1 MGRQEKTKLG
11 QPENF
16 ARCAALDRFLPP
28 LILALLK
35 KSLQLVPQR
44 CKSIKGKF
52 EERPNN
58 GRQTSFL
65 VLIALLR
72 LNKFHETVF
81 VRPDAFH
88 RGELLVEQ
96 YSCFYALAFHI
107 S

>member
-1 MGRQEKTKLG
+1 MGRKTETG
-11 QPENF
+11 
-16 ARCAALDRFLPP
+16 AAGEFCKVCRTRP
-28 LILALLK
+28 
-35 KSLQLVPQR
+35 VPAATHPCTAQKIAAISSTTS

-58 GRQTSFL
+58 GRQISFL

-88 RGELLVEQ
+88 RGG
-96 YSCFYALAFHI
+96 AFSGTI
-107 S
+107 

>member
-44 CKSIKGKF
+44 SCKSIKDKF

-58 GRQTSFL
+58 GRQISFL

-88 RGELLVEQ
+88 RGG
-96 YSCFYALAFHI
+96 AFSGTI
-107 S
+107 

>member
-1 MGRQEKTKLG
+1 MGRKNESG
-11 QPENF
+11 
-16 ARCAALDRFLPP
+16 AAGEFCKVCRTRPVP
-28 LILALLK
+28 AATHPCTAQKILAL
-35 KSLQLVPQR
+35 LQLVPQR

-58 GRQTSFL
+58 GRQISFL

-88 RGELLVEQ
+88 RGG
-96 YSCFYALAFHI
+96 AFSGTI
-107 S
+107 